1 MSAMPPSFRI
11 ASVDDAAVLG
21 DFMTRNFRAAY
32 GHTASPEN
40 IAAAIV
46 GNYGESAQRRQL
58 AAGHHLALVAES
70 GQELAAHAL
79 LSLAGP
85 PSAGAVPLPT
95 IEIARF
101 YVDTRFHGCGIAQ
114 ATMAEVKRL
123 ARQRGAA
130 SLWLSVAQTAA
141 QAIRFYEKEGFR
153 ISGELVYMLG
163 ADPKD
168 DWLMVFELDAVA

>member
-1 MSAMPPSFRI
+1 MSTLSLQFRI
-11 ASVDDAAVLG
+11 ASTADAAALG
-21 DFMTRNFRAAY
+21 EFMTRNFVTSY
-32 GHTASPEN
+32 SDTASAEN
-40 IAAAIV
+40 IAKAVAD
-46 GNYGESAQRRQL
+46 NYGEAAQRRQL
-58 AAGHHLALVAES
+58 AETHHLALVAES
-70 GQELAAHAL
+70 GGELAAHAL
-79 LSLAGP
+79 LDLTGL

-101 YVDTRFHGCGIAQ
+101 YVDVRFHGRGIAQ
-114 ATMAEVKRL
+114 ATMVEVKRI

-163 ADPKD
+163 NDPKD
-168 DWLMVFELDAVA
+168 DWLMVFELEVSP